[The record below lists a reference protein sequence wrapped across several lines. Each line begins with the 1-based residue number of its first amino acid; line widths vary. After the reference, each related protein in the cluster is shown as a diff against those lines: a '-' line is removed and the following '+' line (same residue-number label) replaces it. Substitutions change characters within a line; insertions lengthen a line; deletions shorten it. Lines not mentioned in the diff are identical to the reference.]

1 MVDYKRAS
9 GFATHEKLIAHLDIL
24 KARGQRT
31 VWHFDAKELELLF
44 LVRACDAVGTHERF
58 TLYVHANHDKMAVLE
73 LEPRVAGRL
82 KTEKRVVPVIHCGD
96 ALRGN
101 SGQLSSSYKGF

>member
-1 MVDYKRAS
+1 MVDHEGAS
-9 GFATHEKLIAHLDIL
+9 RFATHEKLVAYLNIL

-31 VWHFDAKELELLF
+31 VWHFDAKELEFLF
-44 LVRACDAVGTHERF
+44 VIRACDAVGPHERF
-58 TLYVHANHDKMAVLE
+58 TLDVHADHDKMAVLE
-73 LEPRVAGRL
+73 LEPRVAGGL
-82 KTEKRVVPVIHCGD
+82 KTEKRVVPVIHGGD